1 MAVDKYSK
9 RLAPSIVARQ
19 AAFSQD
25 TAMPTAMTPTLRF
38 RLAVLAMPIAAVLAI
53 CPQAAQAQSM
63 GGGGVLVD
71 NSHLTTLD
79 PYPPERGWHWLSK
92 EMDHLRPGVDTRL
105 KPTPAQITDHIQARI
120 DKGDY
125 AGALELIEWRQAQL
139 QGQPGTDVQLMFQHA
154 RVLAAMGRT
163 AQAAAIYKDM
173 TTRFPELP
181 EPWNNLA
188 TLYVRQGKLDQAGA
202 ALRTAL
208 KVDPGYADAQ
218 ANLKL
223 LASRHPD
230 AAHVQMKEA
239 PPQ

>member
-1 MAVDKYSK
+1 
-9 RLAPSIVARQ
+9 
-19 AAFSQD
+19 
-25 TAMPTAMTPTLRF
+25 MPRSRF
-38 RLAVLAMPIAAVLAI
+38 AVLAMSIAAALAAPAL

-92 EMDHLRPGVDTRL
+92 EMDMLRPGVDTRL
-105 KPTPAQITDHIQARI
+105 KPTPAQITDHIEARI
-120 DKGDY
+120 EKGDY
-125 AGALELIEWRQAQL
+125 AGALKLIEWRQAQL
-139 QGQPGTDVQLMFQHA
+139 QGKPGTDVQLMFQHA

-163 AQAAAIYKDM
+163 DQAVAIYKDM

-188 TLYVRQGKLDQAGA
+188 TLYVQQGKLNQAGA

-208 KVDPGYADAQ
+208 QVDPGYADAQ

-223 LASRHPD
+223 LASRDPD

-239 PPQ
+239 PAQ